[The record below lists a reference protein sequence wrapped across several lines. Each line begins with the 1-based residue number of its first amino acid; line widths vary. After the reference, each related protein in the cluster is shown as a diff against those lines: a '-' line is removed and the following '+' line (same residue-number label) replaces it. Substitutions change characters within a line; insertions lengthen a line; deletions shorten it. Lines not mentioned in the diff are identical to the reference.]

1 MGGKPQKSK
10 RDTRSPSK
18 VKSVVKKDT
27 RSPSKVKSAVK
38 KDTRSPSMK
47 PRPAKKDAKPTTA
60 QIAAIRKKPVAQ
72 RTMAEVRMIVPNA
85 VNKLGHT
92 QAQADRYAAGAAQV
106 NKMRAAAKGKA
117 GPVKAGKAGPV
128 KSKPKAGPL
137 KSKPKAKKKSYKSY

>member
-1 MGGKPQKSK
+1 MSSTEYPHNKKQAQKQVAKLKKMNAAAAAKPK
-10 RDTRSPSK
+10 
-18 VKSVVKKDT
+18 
-27 RSPSKVKSAVK
+27 
-38 KDTRSPSMK
+38 
-47 PRPAKKDAKPTTA
+47 AKAKPTTA

-137 KSKPKAKKKSYKSY
+137 KSKPKAKPKKKAYKPY